1 MLSPAHKARNNVV
14 DRGTGDP
21 VLFLHGIGC
30 NALTWEPQLR
40 ALETSRRVIA
50 VDARGH
56 GGSAPAGGPLTLRDY
71 ADDVLTVMSEL
82 GIERAPV
89 VGLSMGG
96 MVAMTM
102 ALSAPERVS
111 GLVLAD
117 TGAHANEQMAAMMRA
132 SGAAA
137 VEYGMRANVE
147 QMTPMIFAAAAL
159 AENRPYIKEF
169 QEQVALT
176 DAYSF
181 SVALGAIA
189 ELDLLDDLPRL
200 DVPALVLVGAEDQ
213 TLPPV
218 FSEAIASA
226 VPGAELHVID
236 GAGHMANLDRP
247 EVFTDHLVR
256 FLSRT
261 GS

>member
-1 MLSPAHKARNNVV
+1 MLSPAHEAHNNVV

-30 NALTWEPQLR
+30 NALSWEPQLR
-40 ALETSRRVIA
+40 ALESSRRVIA

-56 GGSAPAGGPLTLRDY
+56 GGSAPADGPMTLRDY
-71 ADDVLTVMSEL
+71 ADDVFAVMSDL

-102 ALSAPERVS
+102 ALAAPERVT

-117 TGAHANEQMAAMMRA
+117 TGAQANEQMAAMMRA
-132 SGAAA
+132 AGAAA
-137 VEYGMRANVE
+137 VEHGMKANVE
-147 QMTPMIFAAAAL
+147 QMTPVLFAAAAL
-159 AENRPYIKEF
+159 AENRPYIQEF
-169 QEQVALT
+169 QQQVATT

-189 ELDLLDDLPRL
+189 ELDLLNDLPRL
-200 DVPALVLVGAEDQ
+200 DVPTLVVVGAEDLS
-213 TLPPV
+213 LPPA
-218 FSEAIASA
+218 FSEAIAAA
-226 VPGAELHVID
+226 VPGAELSVIEA
-236 GAGHMANLDRP
+236 AGHMANLDQP

>member
-1 MLSPAHKARNNVV
+1 MLSPAHEAHNNVV

-30 NALTWEPQLR
+30 NALTWEPQLQV
-40 ALETSRRVIA
+40 LESSRRVIA
-50 VDARGH
+50 IDARGH
-56 GGSAPAGGPLTLRDY
+56 GGSPPAEGPMTLRDY
-71 ADDVLTVMSEL
+71 ADDVLAVMSDL

-102 ALSAPERVS
+102 SLAAPERVS

-117 TGAHANEQMAAMMRA
+117 TGAHANADMAANMKMA
-132 SGAAA
+132 GAAA

-147 QMTPMIFAAAAL
+147 QMTPMLFAAAAL

-169 QEQVALT
+169 QDQVATT
-176 DAYSF
+176 DAHSF

-200 DVPALVLVGAEDQ
+200 DVPTLVLVGDEDQ
-213 TLPPV
+213 TLPSV
-218 FSEAIASA
+218 FSEAIAAA
-226 VPGAELHVID
+226 VPGAELQVID
-236 GAGHMANLDRP
+236 EAGHMSNLDQP

-261 GS
+261 GN

>member
-1 MLSPAHKARNNVV
+1 MLSPAHEAHNNVV

-30 NALTWEPQLR
+30 NALTWEPQLQVL
-40 ALETSRRVIA
+40 ASSRRVIA
-50 VDARGH
+50 IDARGH
-56 GGSAPAGGPLTLRDY
+56 GGSPPAEGPMTLRDY
-71 ADDVLTVMSEL
+71 ADDVLAVMSAL

-102 ALSAPERVS
+102 ALAAPERVT

-132 SGAAA
+132 AGASA

-147 QMTPMIFAAAAL
+147 QMTPALFSSAAL
-159 AENRPYIKEF
+159 AENPPYIREF
-169 QEQVALT
+169 QDQVATT
-176 DAYSF
+176 DPYSF

-200 DVPALVLVGAEDQ
+200 DVPTLVLVGDEDQ
-213 TLPPV
+213 SLPPE
-218 FSEAIASA
+218 FSKAIASA
-226 VPGAELHVID
+226 VPGAELHVIED
-236 GAGHMANLDRP
+236 AGHMANLDQP

-261 GS
+261 GN

>member
-1 MLSPAHKARNNVV
+1 VLSSAHEAQINVI
-14 DRGTGDP
+14 DRGAGDP

-56 GGSAPAGGPLTLRDY
+56 GGSAPADGPMTLRDY
-71 ADDVLTVMSEL
+71 ANDVLAVMSDL

-102 ALSAPERVS
+102 ALAAPERVS
-111 GLVLAD
+111 ALVLAD
-117 TGAHANEQMAAMMRA
+117 TGAHANADMATNMKMA
-132 SGAAA
+132 GAAA

-147 QMTPMIFAAAAL
+147 QMTPLLFAAAAL
-159 AENRPYIKEF
+159 AENPPYIKEF
-169 QEQVALT
+169 QDQVAAT

-189 ELDLLDDLPRL
+189 ELDLLDDLPRVG
-200 DVPALVLVGAEDQ
+200 VPTLVLVGAEDQ
-213 TLPPV
+213 SLPPV
-218 FSEAIASA
+218 FSEAIAAA
-226 VPGAELHVID
+226 VPGAELRVID
-236 GAGHMANLDRP
+236 QAGHMANLDQP
-247 EVFTDHLVR
+247 EIFTEHLMR
-256 FLSRT
+256 FLSPN